1 MKVLGVI
8 PARKGSKRLENKN
21 FANFAGKPLVE
32 WTIEASF
39 ESKVF
44 TNIVLSTDSKADL
57 DIFSSWGLL
66 DIGVRPKELST
77 DSSTS
82 LSVINHVLELAEKK
96 TNVEYDA
103 VVTLQPTSPLRTA
116 EDIKNAFQKFLLN
129 DKSDSLISITE
140 IPHIFYPE
148 KVIKDLTEFI
158 EFEKDSIAKFYK
170 SFYAPNG
177 AAIYITSKEI
187 LPHKL
192 IGSNCAHY
200 SMPRWRSIDIDTF
213 EDFLIAELIM
223 KNKNLFNHPSNI
235 L

>member
-1 MKVLGVI
+1 MNVLGVI

-39 ESKVF
+39 ESKIF

-57 DIFSSWGLL
+57 DIFGSWGLL

-103 VVTLQPTSPLRTA
+103 IVTLQPTSPLRTA

-129 DKSDSLISITE
+129 NKSDSLVSVTE
-140 IPHIFYPE
+140 VPHIYNPK

-158 EFEKDSIAKFYK
+158 EFEKDLIAKFNK

-187 LPHKL
+187 LPQKL

-200 SMPRWRSIDIDTF
+200 CMPRWRSIDIDTF

-223 KNKNLFNHPSNI
+223 KNKNLFIHPSKI

>member
-1 MKVLGVI
+1 MNVLGVI

-21 FANFAGKPLVE
+21 FVNFAGKPLVE

-39 ESKVF
+39 ESEVF

-57 DIFSSWGLL
+57 DIFNNWGLL
-66 DIGVRPKELST
+66 DIGVRPKELSI

-129 DKSDSLISITE
+129 NKSDSLISITE
-140 IPHIFYPE
+140 IPHIFNPQ
-148 KVIKDLTEFI
+148 KVIKDLKEFI
-158 EFEKDSIAKFYK
+158 EFEQDSIVQFYK

-177 AAIYITSKEI
+177 AAI
-187 LPHKL
+187 
-192 IGSNCAHY
+192 
-200 SMPRWRSIDIDTF
+200 
-213 EDFLIAELIM
+213 
-223 KNKNLFNHPSNI
+223 
-235 L
+235 